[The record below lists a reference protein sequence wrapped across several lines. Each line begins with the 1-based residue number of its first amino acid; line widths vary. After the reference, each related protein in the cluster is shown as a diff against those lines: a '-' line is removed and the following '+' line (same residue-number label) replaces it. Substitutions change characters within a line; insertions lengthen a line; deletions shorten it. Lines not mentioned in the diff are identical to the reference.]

1 MRILLIDGQ
10 GGKLGKELA
19 ENILKRF
26 NQVDLIGVGTNSI
39 ATSAIMKAGVTQ
51 VATGENP
58 VLFNAERCD
67 VIIGPIGLIAANSLL
82 GEITP
87 AMANAIASSKAV
99 KILVPTNR
107 CNNII
112 AGVTNTNLSFLID
125 DAMNKLSAVLGKE
138 TK

>member
-125 DAMNKLSAVLGKE
+125 DAMNKLSIFLGK
-138 TK
+138 

>member
-1 MRILLIDGQ
+1 MKILLIDGQ

-19 ENILKRF
+19 ENIIKRF
-26 NQVDLIGVGTNSI
+26 SDVEIIGVGTNSI
-39 ATSAIMKAGVTQ
+39 ATSAIIKAGVSQ

-58 VLFNAERCD
+58 VIFNSARCD

-87 AMANAIASSKAV
+87 AMANAVASSKAV

-107 CNNII
+107 CNNLI
-112 AGVTNTNLSFLID
+112 AGVTNTNLSFLIE
-125 DAMNKLSAVLGKE
+125 DAMNKLESVINK
-138 TK
+138 